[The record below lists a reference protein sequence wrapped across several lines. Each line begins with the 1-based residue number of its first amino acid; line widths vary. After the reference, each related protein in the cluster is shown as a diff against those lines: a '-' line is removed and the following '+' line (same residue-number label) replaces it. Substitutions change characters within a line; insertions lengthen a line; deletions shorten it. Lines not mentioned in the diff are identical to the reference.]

1 MPKHME
7 YGRSQVPN
15 FLNCCNEPSRLTWLR
30 LMARFKRK
38 IQAKEQRNITLR
50 TKLEG
55 PEQIA
60 RLMTVKPGW
69 NRNDGI

>member
-15 FLNCCNEPSRLTWLR
+15 FLNCCNEPSRLAWLR
-30 LMARFKRK
+30 LMTKFERK
-38 IQAKEQRNITLR
+38 VRLKVQRDITLKA
-50 TKLEG
+50 KLES

-60 RLMTVKPGW
+60 RLMTIKPGW
-69 NRNDGI
+69 NRSDGI